1 LRVRELQTL
10 IGDEMNGYLSRVI
23 DARVKEYLEVF
34 GAVILEGARATGKTT
49 TGKHLAASSVSLDAS
64 PQLAALAQTDP
75 STIFAGKSPRL
86 IDEWQL
92 APNVW
97 NAIRH
102 EVDERRTLGQF
113 ILTGS
118 ATPRDELT
126 LHSGGGRFGRIRLR
140 TMSLYEL
147 GASSGAVSLNTLL
160 RDNPPVGAVGGPDV
174 RAYTTLIVKGGWPA
188 VVDLDEAKARIY
200 LEGYLEGIIRVDIG
214 GRTDAERMRVL
225 IRSLARNLSTEVALK
240 NLAREARIFPDDA
253 SEQGAEPT
261 ISEVTTRKY
270 LDSLARIFVLEELSA
285 WPTHIVS
292 RVRQRV
298 SPKWHFVDPSLAAAA
313 LGLSTDSLLAEPLVL
328 GFFFESLAIRD
339 LRIYAGLRGGSVMY
353 YRDETG
359 LEVDAIVE
367 MIDGRWAAFEIKLG
381 GDAQIDEGAASLR
394 KLYGKLSEGKR
405 RDMASLNILT
415 AGPLSYTRSDG
426 VNVIALGHLAP

>member
-1 LRVRELQTL
+1 
-10 IGDEMNGYLSRVI
+10 MSGYLNRVI
-23 DARVKEYLEVF
+23 DARVEEYLEVF
-34 GAVILEGARATGKTT
+34 GAVIIEGARATGKTT
-49 TGKHLAASSVSLDAS
+49 TGKHLAASSVSLDTS

-75 STIFAGKSPRL
+75 STVFMGEIPRL

-102 EVDERRTLGQF
+102 EVDERRTPGQF

-147 GASSGAVSLNTLL
+147 GASSGEVSLGNLL
-160 RDNPPVGAVGGPDV
+160 SSDSSVGAVGGPDV
-174 RAYTTLIVKGGWPA
+174 RTYTTLIVKGGWPA
-188 VVDLDEAKARIY
+188 SLNLDEAKAQLY
-200 LEGYLEGIIRVDIG
+200 LKGYLEDIIRVDIG
-214 GRTDAERMRVL
+214 GRTDTERVRVL
-225 IRSLARNLSTEVALK
+225 VRSLARNLSTEVALK
-240 NLAREARIFPDDA
+240 NLAREARIFPDSRDA
-253 SEQGAEPT
+253 QNAELT
-261 ISEVTTRKY
+261 ISETTTRKY
-270 LDSLARIFVLEELSA
+270 LDSLTRIFVLEELPA

-292 RVRQRV
+292 KVRQRV

-313 LGLSTDSLLAEPLVL
+313 LNLATDSLLAEPLVL

-339 LRIYAGLRGGSVMY
+339 IRIYAELQGASVMY

-359 LEVDAIVE
+359 LEVDVIVE
-367 MIDGRWAAFEIKLG
+367 MMGGRWAAFEIKLG
-381 GDAQIDEGAASLR
+381 GDAQINEGAISLK
-394 KLYGKLSEGKR
+394 KLYGKLSRSKQQ
-405 RDMASLNILT
+405 DMASLNILT
-415 AGPLSYTRSDG
+415 AGPLSYTRPDG